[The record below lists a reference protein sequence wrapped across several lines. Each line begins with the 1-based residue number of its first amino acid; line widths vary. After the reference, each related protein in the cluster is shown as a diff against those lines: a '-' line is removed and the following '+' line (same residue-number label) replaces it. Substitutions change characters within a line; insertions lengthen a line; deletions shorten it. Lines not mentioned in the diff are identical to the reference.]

1 MRRFFRYF
9 YDYRGVC
16 IWMCLSGAVFAVV
29 FAMYGITLEA
39 VWYPL
44 LISALFG
51 AIMLAAGF
59 AHSRR
64 RRRGMEQVLA
74 SEALFP
80 DVTDILPRAG
90 SLAEEDYQA
99 LIGKMENA
107 YRAKKGEWDAA
118 RRDMAD
124 YYATWVHQIK
134 APIAVMKV
142 MLQQEDTPENRELSA
157 ELFRVEQYVEMALC
171 YVRLGEGASDLVI
184 QEYDLDPVI
193 RKAVR
198 KYAGQFIRRRIRLVY
213 EGTDVRVLTDEKW
226 LSFIIEQLLSNA
238 VKYTTEGSVTI
249 SVDKGKKLSVTDTG
263 IGISPEDMP
272 RIFEKGYTGYNGRLD
287 KKSTG
292 LGLYLC
298 RKAADRLGHVLTAE
312 SEPGR
317 GSRFTIDLESYPF
330 QAE

>member
-16 IWMCLSGAVFAVV
+16 IWICLSGAVFAGV
-29 FAMYGITLEA
+29 FALYGIGLEA

-51 AIMLAAGF
+51 AVMLAAGY
-59 AHSRR
+59 ARSRKRR
-64 RRRGMEQVLA
+64 RSMEQVLS
-74 SEALFP
+74 SETLFP
-80 DVTDILPRAG
+80 DVTDILPGAG

-134 APIAVMKV
+134 APIAVMKII
-142 MLQQEDTPENRELSA
+142 LQQEDTPENRELSA

-184 QEYDLDPVI
+184 QEYDLDQVI

-198 KYAGQFIRRRIRLVY
+198 KYAGQFIRRKIRLIY

-226 LSFIIEQLLSNA
+226 LSFIVEQLLSNA
-238 VKYTTEGSVTI
+238 VKYTAEGSVTI
-249 SVDKGKKLSVTDTG
+249 SVDNGKKLSVTDTG

-312 SEPGR
+312 SEPGK

-330 QAE
+330 RAE

>member
-1 MRRFFRYF
+1 M
-9 YDYRGVC
+9 YDFRGVC
-16 IWMCLSGAVFAVV
+16 IWVVLSGAVFAAV
-29 FAMYGITLEA
+29 FALYGIRMEA
-39 VWYPL
+39 AWYPI
-44 LISALFG
+44 LITALFG
-51 AIMLAAGF
+51 MIMLAAGF
-59 AHSRR
+59 VRYDKRR
-64 RRRGMEQVLA
+64 RNMERIL
-74 SEALFP
+74 SSDGIFP
-80 DVTDILPRAG
+80 DAADILPKAE
-90 SLAEEDYQA
+90 SLEEEDYHE
-99 LIGKMENA
+99 LLGKMEA
-107 YRAKKGEWDAA
+107 AFRKKKGEWDAS
-118 RRDMAD
+118 RRDMDD

-157 ELFRVEQYVEMALC
+157 ELFRVEQYAEMALC

-184 QEYDLDPVI
+184 QEYDLDTII

-213 EGTDVRVLTDEKW
+213 EGTAVRVITDEKW

-238 VKYTTEGSVTI
+238 VKYTSEGSVTI
-249 SVDKGKKLSVTDTG
+249 AVEDGKKLSVTDTG

-292 LGLYLC
+292 IGLYLC
-298 RKAADRLGHVLTAE
+298 RKAAEKLGHVLTAE
-312 SEPGR
+312 SEPGK

-330 QAE
+330 RAE

>member
-16 IWMCLSGAVFAVV
+16 IWICLSGAVFAWV
-29 FAMYGITLEA
+29 FALYGIGLEA

-51 AIMLAAGF
+51 AIMLAAGY
-59 AHSRR
+59 ARSRKRR
-64 RRRGMEQVLA
+64 RSMEQVLS
-74 SEALFP
+74 SETLFP
-80 DVTDILPRAG
+80 DVTDILPGAG

-134 APIAVMKV
+134 APIAVMKII
-142 MLQQEDTPENRELSA
+142 LQQEDTPENRELSA

-184 QEYDLDPVI
+184 QEYDLDQVI

-198 KYAGQFIRRRIRLVY
+198 KYAGQFIRRKIRLIY

-238 VKYTTEGSVTI
+238 VKYTAEGSVTI
-249 SVDKGKKLSVTDTG
+249 SVDNGKKLSVTDTG

-312 SEPGR
+312 SEPGK
-317 GSRFTIDLESYPF
+317 GSRFTIDMESYPF
-330 QAE
+330 RAE